1 MKTVARILGV
11 LALGLAVAGC
21 RIQHDDDSLS
31 KVFGSSFVG
40 AGGDI
45 NLTESIAGDAFLAGG
60 NVSTA
65 SQVQGDLV
73 AVGGEVSIGGSVGDD
88 LYTAGGQIQV
98 DAIISGNA
106 RVAGGAVTIG
116 PATTIGGGL
125 TVSGGRLRFEG
136 TVHDRLEATG
146 ASVSLD
152 GVVLGDAEVRAE
164 QVEIGPN
171 TRIDGKLVVHSSQEP
186 VIPEGARIAGGIEFN
201 PTDPGTAHETPAV
214 APEVR
219 SVAHGVGSFLWMLG
233 VFIAGTL
240 FMLAFP
246 GYSQRAA
253 ARIGSDP
260 LKTLALGFVLL
271 FCLPVLVVL
280 LLITIIGIPL
290 ALLVLLLYLLLLFLG
305 WVTAALFLSHKLL
318 GVMRGGG
325 QPSST
330 GWRMFALLLGVLGL
344 WLLGQLPYV
353 GGWVSFAALLL
364 GIGALV
370 WQGWPSRAAPSA
382 PAAA

>member
-1 MKTVARILGV
+1 MTTVARILGV
-11 LALGLAVAGC
+11 LALGLAIAGC
-21 RIQHDDDSLS
+21 SMQRDEDSLS
-31 KVFGSSFVG
+31 KLFGSNFVG

-45 NLTESIAGDAFLAGG
+45 NLTDSITGDAFLAGG
-60 NVSTA
+60 SVSTA
-65 SQVQGDLV
+65 SEVQGDLV

-98 DAIISGNA
+98 DAIIAGNA
-106 RVAGGAVTIG
+106 RVAGGDVTIG

-125 TVSGGRLRFEG
+125 TMSGGRMRFEG

-146 ASVSLD
+146 GSASID

-171 TRIDGKLVVHSSQEP
+171 TRIDGRLIVHSSSEP
-186 VIPEGARIAGGIEFN
+186 EIPEGARIAGGVEFN
-201 PTDPGTAHETPAV
+201 PTSPVTDDEAQPAGPEAH
-214 APEVR
+214 

-240 FMLAFP
+240 FTLAFP

-271 FCLPVLVVL
+271 FCLPVLIVL

-290 ALLVLLLYLLLLFLG
+290 ALVVLLSYLLLLFLG

-318 GVMRGGG
+318 GVMRGG
-325 QPSST
+325 QAVST
-330 GWRMFALLLGVLGL
+330 AWRLFALLLAVLGL

-370 WQGWPSRAAPSA
+370 WQGWPSRAAAAP

>member
-1 MKTVARILGV
+1 MTTVARILGV

-21 RIQHDDDSLS
+21 SIQRGDDSLS
-31 KVFGSSFVG
+31 KRFGSNFVG

-45 NLTESIAGDAFLAGG
+45 NITEAIVGDAFLAGG

-65 SQVQGDLV
+65 SEVRGDLV

-88 LYTAGGQIQV
+88 LYAAGGKVLV
-98 DAIISGNA
+98 DAIVVGNA
-106 RVAGGAVTIG
+106 RVAGGDVTLG
-116 PATTIGGGL
+116 PATTIGGEL
-125 TVSGGRLRFEG
+125 TMSGGRVRFEG
-136 TVHDRLEATG
+136 TAHDRLEVSG
-146 ASVSLD
+146 GSISLD
-152 GVVLGDAEVRAE
+152 GVVLGDAEVHAE
-164 QVEIGPN
+164 QVEIGSN
-171 TRIDGKLVVHSSQEP
+171 TRIDGKLIVHSSSEP
-186 VIPEGARIAGGIEFN
+186 VIPDGARIAGGVVFN
-201 PTDPGTAHETPAV
+201 PTSPDTDDDTHAADSEG
-214 APEVR
+214 R

-240 FMLAFP
+240 FTLAFP

-253 ARIGSDP
+253 AWIGREP
-260 LKTLALGFVLL
+260 LKSLALGFVLL
-271 FCLPVLVVL
+271 ACLPVLIVL

-290 ALLVLLLYLLLLFLG
+290 ALIVLLLYLLLVFLG

-318 GVMRGGG
+318 GVMRGG
-325 QPSST
+325 QPVST
-330 GWRMFALLLGVLGL
+330 GWRLFALLLAVLGL

-370 WQGWPSRAAPSA
+370 WQGWPSRAASA
-382 PAAA
+382 PPAVA

>member
-1 MKTVARILGV
+1 V
-11 LALGLAVAGC
+11 
-21 RIQHDDDSLS
+21 
-31 KVFGSSFVG
+31 
-40 AGGDI
+40 AGGD
-45 NLTESIAGDAFLAGG
+45 
-60 NVSTA
+60 
-65 SQVQGDLV
+65 
-73 AVGGEVSIGGSVGDD
+73 
-88 LYTAGGQIQV
+88 
-98 DAIISGNA
+98 
-106 RVAGGAVTIG
+106 VTLG
-116 PATTIGGGL
+116 PATTIAGAL
-125 TVSGGRLRFEG
+125 TLSGGRVRFEG
-136 TVHDRLEATG
+136 TAHDRLEVSG
-146 ASVSLD
+146 GSISLD

-171 TRIDGKLVVHSSQEP
+171 TRIDGKLIVHSSSEP
-186 VIPEGARIAGGIEFN
+186 VIPEGARIAGGVEFN
-201 PTDPGTAHETPAV
+201 PTSPATDDETQPA
-214 APEVR
+214 AAEGR

-240 FMLAFP
+240 FTLAFP

-253 ARIGSDP
+253 AWIGREP
-260 LKTLALGFVLL
+260 LKSLALGFVLL

-318 GVMRGGG
+318 GVMRGG
-325 QPSST
+325 QSVST
-330 GWRMFALLLGVLGL
+330 LWRLFALLLGVLGL

-370 WQGWPSRAAPSA
+370 WQGWPSRTSPVP

>member
-1 MKTVARILGV
+1 MTTVARILGV

-21 RIQHDDDSLS
+21 TIQRDDDSLS
-31 KVFGSSFVG
+31 KRFGSNFLG

-45 NLTESIAGDAFLAGG
+45 NLTEAIGGDAFLAGG

-65 SQVQGDLV
+65 SEVKGDLV

-88 LYTAGGQIQV
+88 LYAAGGQVQV
-98 DAIISGNA
+98 DAIVAGNA
-106 RVAGGAVTIG
+106 RVAGGDVTLG
-116 PATTIGGGL
+116 PATTIGGEL
-125 TVSGGRLRFEG
+125 TLSGGRVRFEG
-136 TVHDRLEATG
+136 IAHDRLEVSG
-146 ASVSLD
+146 GSISLD
-152 GVVLGDAEVRAE
+152 GVVLGVAEVRAE

-171 TRIDGKLVVHSSQEP
+171 TRIDGKLIVHSSREP
-186 VIPEGARIAGGIEFN
+186 VIPEGARIAGGVEFN
-201 PTDPGTAHETPAV
+201 PTSPLSDDETQPV
-214 APEVR
+214 APESH
-219 SVAHGVGSFLWMLG
+219 SVAHGVGSFLWVLG

-240 FMLAFP
+240 FTLAFP

-253 ARIGSDP
+253 AWIGRAP
-260 LKTLALGFVLL
+260 LKSLALGFVLL
-271 FCLPVLVVL
+271 ACLPVLIVL

-290 ALLVLLLYLLLLFLG
+290 ALIVLLLYLLLLFLG
-305 WVTAALFLSHKLL
+305 WVTSALFLSHQLL
-318 GVMRGGG
+318 GVLRGGE
-325 QPSST
+325 PVST
-330 GWRMFALLLGVLGL
+330 AWRLFALLLAVLGL

-370 WQGWPSRAAPSA
+370 WQGWPSRTASIP